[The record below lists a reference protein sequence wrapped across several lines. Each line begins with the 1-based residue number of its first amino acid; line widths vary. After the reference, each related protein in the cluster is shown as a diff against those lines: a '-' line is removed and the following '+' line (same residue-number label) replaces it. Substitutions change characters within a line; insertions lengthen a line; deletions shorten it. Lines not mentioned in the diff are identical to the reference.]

1 MRSTAEI
8 EQEMEQVRQKRAK
21 LVTDQPPG
29 WMADYAPLQVK
40 VSELAA
46 EWMAARQEEEGK

>member
-1 MRSTAEI
+1 MRSTTEI
-8 EQEMEQVRQKRAK
+8 EQEMEQVRKERAR

-46 EWMAARQEEEGK
+46 EWTAARQEEER